1 MCVACEF
8 KLRPNVSDDD
18 GAHLKVQR
26 YDRLESRY
34 ITTGDFSALQE
45 MSTEYPIE
53 TRTLIEKMLQL
64 GKVDDSSMNTKFL
77 RLFQDST
84 LQALVSDVEAEYA
97 NMDDINEQLSHAFK
111 NLREWIPSIPVPKF
125 YAQIGALDQSIIV
138 GDNSIGISL
147 DKYMGKDYPLY
158 KKYYSDV
165 DVMTMTRNYI
175 VPDCI
180 TFYLL
185 SLYPIENYESLT
197 QQERDLHM
205 AKVMWVTNKAIGK
218 NVFEN
223 KYIKQVDNFMKSNA
237 KESIASMLMNNDI
250 KF

>member
-97 NMDDINEQLSHAFK
+97 NMDDINEQLSHAIQ
-111 NLREWIPSIPVPKF
+111 EPSRM
-125 YAQIGALDQSIIV
+125 DS
-138 GDNSIGISL
+138 
-147 DKYMGKDYPLY
+147 KYPCSKVLCANWCTRS
-158 KKYYSDV
+158 KYH
-165 DVMTMTRNYI
+165 
-175 VPDCI
+175 C
-180 TFYLL
+180 
-185 SLYPIENYESLT
+185 
-197 QQERDLHM
+197 
-205 AKVMWVTNKAIGK
+205 W
-218 NVFEN
+218 
-223 KYIKQVDNFMKSNA
+223 
-237 KESIASMLMNNDI
+237 
-250 KF
+250 

>member
-1 MCVACEF
+1 
-8 KLRPNVSDDD
+8 
-18 GAHLKVQR
+18 
-26 YDRLESRY
+26 
-34 ITTGDFSALQE
+34 
-45 MSTEYPIE
+45 
-53 TRTLIEKMLQL
+53 
-64 GKVDDSSMNTKFL
+64 
-77 RLFQDST
+77 
-84 LQALVSDVEAEYA
+84 
-97 NMDDINEQLSHAFK
+97 
-111 NLREWIPSIPVPKF
+111 
-125 YAQIGALDQSIIV
+125 
-138 GDNSIGISL
+138 
-147 DKYMGKDYPLY
+147 MGKDYPLY